1 MMQVGEKSGGNL
13 SVDVGCSFVLG
24 WCIWLDETCAD

>member
-1 MMQVGEKSGGNL
+1 MQVGEKSGGNL
-13 SVDVGCSFVLG
+13 SVDVGGAFVLG

>member
-1 MMQVGEKSGGNL
+1 MRVVKKSGGNI
-13 SVDVGCSFVLG
+13 SGDVGGPFVLG